1 MIDLVECLLSTREAL
16 SLVAS
21 VTLTRREQTP
31 ILLTLRTWRQ
41 EDRVEGHPQLCEE
54 FEASLSCTGLRN
66 RRFCGTGLHWAMQNL
81 KGHPCNHPF
90 VSGCHWSL
98 LSHVASHNFH
108 GFQSLSSLPCGAH
121 LWVLHSG
128 LSVGPRED
136 SFSGNLWKSL
146 LEAMVSL
153 PSENLSSR
161 GWISSIGHT

>member
-66 RRFCGTGLHWAMQNL
+66 RRFCGTGLHWARQNL

-98 LSHVASHNFH
+98 LELAVTHCLP
-108 GFQSLSSLPCGAH
+108 QLSWVPKFVLIT

-128 LSVGPRED
+128 VSVGPRED

-161 GWISSIGHT
+161 GWISSKGHT